1 VVFAAPKFVK
11 PQPIKVRRKVKI
23 ALELKNWIFSDR
35 VVRSQE
41 STEFQTVG
49 PTAGI

>member
-1 VVFAAPKFVK
+1 VVFSAPKLVK
-11 PQPIKVRRKVKI
+11 PQTVKMGRKVEVT
-23 ALELKNWIFSDR
+23 LELQNWIFSDR